1 MATTGGAQLAQS
13 EERVTFDLR
22 VMSSRPMLRV
32 EFKKKKKEEM
42 VTTKW
47 VSSVLFSIFYAQY
60 LKLNMMVLKG
70 IISLPDI
77 HIYSTHLSPPQT
89 LVRPSGGACCPP
101 LCTLSQVGR
110 VHSKARDATL
120 RVGPGHCP
128 RSHLAVPRTR
138 LCPAAAVRASGAPA
152 CDTQL

>member
-1 MATTGGAQLAQS
+1 MTLDP
-13 EERVTFDLR
+13 RV
-22 VMSSRPMLRV
+22 VSSRPMLRV

-60 LKLNMMVLKG
+60 LKLNVMVLKG
-70 IISLPDI
+70 VISLPDV

-110 VHSKARDATL
+110 VHSKAGDAAL
-120 RVGPGHCP
+120 RVGPVHGP
-128 RSHLAVPRTR
+128 RSHLAVPCTR
-138 LCPAAAVRASGAPA
+138 LCPAAADRASGAPS